1 MRRGSWEIVSLWTI
15 GFDVPTGRT
24 SGGCMQ
30 WGVVST
36 DQKCE
41 IKFMLR
47 RNRFGKWAWICPGL
61 EEQVRARP

>member
-1 MRRGSWEIVSLWTI
+1 
-15 GFDVPTGRT
+15 
-24 SGGCMQ
+24 MQ